1 MIARVCTADTSWQ
14 WGRRRSVLLLIEP
27 RGLTCWSAI
36 AGKMEWECASV
47 ESEGMLPSP
56 AVMAIQ
62 AKKKHVK
69 KKVPPA
75 LKAKRDG
82 RDHE

>member
-1 MIARVCTADTSWQ
+1 MDYEQR
-14 WGRRRSVLLLIEP
+14 L
-27 RGLTCWSAI
+27 
-36 AGKMEWECASV
+36 CASA
-47 ESEGMLPSP
+47 EPEGMLLSP

-69 KKVPPA
+69 KKMPPA

-82 RDHE
+82 KDHE